1 MDNSNTHLSM
11 SDLAIAN
18 AHNLFVIS
26 LKIKHSKADQ
36 GRRGVTVVIRKTG
49 DDICPVSALFSYLV
63 SRGTKLRAHS
73 LWTDGSHL
81 QKLKF
86 VEEVRSALTKAAK
99 DYVGHSFRIEAEPQQ
114 QQQEYR
120 TLQFRSLADG
130 KLILSALHQHS
141 TSMTS

>member
-1 MDNSNTHLSM
+1 MATLRTFIQFHNVMDSSTVTFFSFCRSGETTVWTTYDPNILLSM

-36 GRRGVTVVIRKTG
+36 GRRGVTVVIGKTG

-81 QKLKF
+81 
-86 VEEVRSALTKAAK
+86 
-99 DYVGHSFRIEAEPQQ
+99 
-114 QQQEYR
+114 
-120 TLQFRSLADG
+120 
-130 KLILSALHQHS
+130 
-141 TSMTS
+141 